1 MGNKL
6 FGLSDSILNATR
18 SVLEGKKLDP
28 VGKADSDIDND
39 GDVDKSDRYLK
50 NRRKSIKKS
59 IKKDKKDDGD
69 EIATI
74 EKDPKTVKIDYN
86 PRTNNKDE
94 DDLDEENVSIKNNS
108 AFIWEH
114 INKALTEIGAPKKQI
129 LDLALAL
136 NRGRK

>member
-59 IKKDKKDDGD
+59 IKKDKKDDDND
-69 EIATI
+69 EVADIK
-74 EKDPKTVKIDYN
+74 KDPKPVKVDYEPDVKN
-86 PRTNNKDE
+86 GNK
-94 DDLDEENVSIKNNS
+94 DDLDE
-108 AFIWEH
+108 
-114 INKALTEIGAPKKQI
+114 GGCGKKK
-129 LDLALAL
+129 
-136 NRGRK
+136 GK